1 MLLKIKF
8 SLTSVFQVPV
18 VPDDGSGSG
27 RKKSDGRGGALGTK
41 DLLAGPGTDG
51 RPGSGEGE
59 MPDGKLRYNL

>member
-1 MLLKIKF
+1 M
-8 SLTSVFQVPV
+8 